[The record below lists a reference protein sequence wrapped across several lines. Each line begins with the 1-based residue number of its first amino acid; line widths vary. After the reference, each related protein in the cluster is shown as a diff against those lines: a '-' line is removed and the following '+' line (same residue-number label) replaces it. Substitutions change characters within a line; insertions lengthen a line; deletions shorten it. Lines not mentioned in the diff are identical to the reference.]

1 MERQP
6 IDLRRRGSTSP
17 GSQQLNHTTGKP
29 MANKLQPQRVID
41 RAPSFG
47 LRKDCL
53 LRSKQ
58 MRDVDMEQTSIYVAV
73 HGA

>member
-6 IDLRRRGSTSP
+6 IDLGTPPLPGSASGP

-58 MRDVDMEQTSIYVAV
+58 IRDGDME
-73 HGA
+73 